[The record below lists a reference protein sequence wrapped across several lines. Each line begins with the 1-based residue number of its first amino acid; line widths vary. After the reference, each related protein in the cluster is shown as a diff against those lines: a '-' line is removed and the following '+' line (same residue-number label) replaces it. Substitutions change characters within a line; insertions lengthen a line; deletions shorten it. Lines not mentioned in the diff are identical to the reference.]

1 MLEKVNKGSFL
12 SLFQVKEGNELIMFA
27 TVHANYRLCIRFLAD
42 LRRLKVALATT
53 MNAFIVL

>member
-1 MLEKVNKGSFL
+1 MLEKVNKGSFV

-42 LRRLKVALATT
+42 LRRLKWLWRQQ
-53 MNAFIVL
+53 